1 MKKLTLLISVLII
14 LLALTGLA
22 SASSIPE
29 PINFSIQG
37 NTTDLGELE
46 QEGCKVEFK
55 NLIAEGSVSG
65 DLIGSFTYI
74 EEGKAYICPTY
85 PYGTNEGFMT
95 IETDS
100 GLLVIEFKGETGPSE
115 VEDEWVVLG
124 EWELKSASATGDYE
138 RLEGDG
144 TYSGDA
150 RLFGF
155 TVAFTGQFYTDSD

>member
-37 NTTDLGELE
+37 NTIALGELE

-55 NLIAEGSVSG
+55 DLTAGGSVSG
-65 DLIGSFTYI
+65 GLIGSFTYT
-74 EEGKAYICPTY
+74 EEGKADFCLSH
-85 PYGTNEGFMT
+85 GTNEGFMT
-95 IETDS
+95 VVTDD
-100 GLLVIEFKGETGPSE
+100 GTLVIEFKGETDLRE
-115 VEDEWVVLG
+115 VLG
-124 EWELKSASATGDYE
+124 EWELKSGTGDYA

-150 RLFGF
+150 LLFEF